1 MSNRLPS
8 TRTTQALSLP
18 EARIEAL
25 HGALE
30 AHPAHPTRYCVRSD
44 RAATTAE
51 RQALCAVSER
61 LEAELAPCANLDHID
76 TVVTRVL
83 LGFEQGR
90 GRSDEENDALIGEY
104 VSALKALPL
113 AAIHAA
119 AERFRSATTL
129 LPWNRRFRPSPAEF
143 AAETREGMVPM
154 RTRLLHVRRVL
165 DAEPYAAPTKAQRE
179 KVAKAAEAYLQRTP
193 LPDEGRVQRRETP
206 ADVEAAQ
213 EAMIRESAARL
224 RQAARGPEVGR
235 LLAHLE
241 ARRAQPGSPS

>member
-30 AHPAHPTRYCVRSD
+30 AHPAHPTRFCVRSD
-44 RAATTAE
+44 RAVTTAE
-51 RQALCAVSER
+51 RRALCAVSER
-61 LEAELAPCANLDHID
+61 LEAELAPCPNPVHID

-90 GRSDEENDALIGEY
+90 GRGDDENEVLIAEY

-129 LPWNRRFRPSPAEF
+129 LAWNRRFRPSPAEF
-143 AAETREGMVPM
+143 AAETREGMVPL

-165 DAEPYAAPTKAQRE
+165 DAEIYAVPSEAQRDE
-179 KVAKAAEAYLQRTP
+179 VARAAEAHLQQMRQAQSGGP
-193 LPDEGRVQRRETP
+193 RRETP
-206 ADVEAAQ
+206 AEIAEAH
-213 EAMIRESAARL
+213 EAKLRADLARL
-224 RQAARGPEVGR
+224 RQAGRGPEIGR
-235 LLAHLE
+235 LIARLE